1 MMRPH
6 RFARHKCTMFLT
18 AVAMLVFG
26 AGCATP
32 PVLSQQFDARSAG
45 YVLSDGPN
53 VIEGRAS
60 LMSRRG
66 YVHTCQYSGVTLIP
80 ATAYSSERM
89 AVAFGNTDGGF
100 ANDRAYERLP
110 GNEYL
115 ARYMKYVACDEDGRF
130 RFERVANGRYFVVA
144 DITWLVRWAR
154 FGGAVMRSVDVNG
167 GEHRTVVLASNL
179 PY

>member
-1 MMRPH
+1 MMLPQ
-6 RFARHKCTMFLT
+6 RFARHPCTMFLAALAT
-18 AVAMLVFG
+18 LVFG

-32 PVLSQQFDARSAG
+32 PVLSQRFDARSAG
-45 YVLSDGPN
+45 YVLTDGPN

-60 LMSRRG
+60 LTSRRG
-66 YVHTCQYSGVTLIP
+66 YVHTCRYSGVTLIP

-89 AVAFGNTDGGF
+89 TLAFGNINGGY
-100 ANDRAYERLP
+100 ANDRVYERLP
-110 GNEYL
+110 ANEYF
-115 ARYMKYVACDEDGRF
+115 ARYVRYVACDKDGRF
-130 RFERVANGRYFVVA
+130 RFERVANGRYFLVA

-154 FGGAVMRSVDVNG
+154 FGGAAMQSIEVTG

>member
-1 MMRPH
+1 MMRSLPLV
-6 RFARHKCTMFLT
+6 RPPWTKLLT
-18 AVAMLVFG
+18 ALATLVFG

-32 PVLSQQFDARSAG
+32 PVLSQRFDARSAG

-60 LMSRRG
+60 LTSRRG
-66 YVHTCQYSGVTLIP
+66 YLHTCRYSGVTLIP

-89 AVAFGNTDGGF
+89 ILAFGNIDGGY
-100 ANDRAYERLP
+100 ANERVYERLP
-110 GNEYL
+110 ANENSAHYM
-115 ARYMKYVACDEDGRF
+115 RYAPCDEDGRF
-130 RFERVANGRYFVVA
+130 RFERVANGKYFVVA

-154 FGGAVMRSVDVNG
+154 FGGAAMQSVEVIG